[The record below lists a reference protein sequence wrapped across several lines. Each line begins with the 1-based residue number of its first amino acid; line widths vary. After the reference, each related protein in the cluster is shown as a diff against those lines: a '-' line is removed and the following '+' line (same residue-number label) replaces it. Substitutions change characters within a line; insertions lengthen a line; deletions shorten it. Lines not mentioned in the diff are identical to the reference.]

1 MPASLP
7 MRAWEP
13 SCAINESP
21 LVATQK
27 GYNFHH
33 LGAVARVPLGICS
46 RLLQDLPDA
55 RSRLFPGELLS
66 ACESLVRE
74 GLTQPLVVHDAV
86 DPPRQGLHIIR
97 IDQHG
102 GLPYDLR

>member
-1 MPASLP
+1 MPQ
-7 MRAWEP
+7 
-13 SCAINESP
+13 INESP
-21 LVATQK
+21 LVATQE
-27 GYNFHH
+27 GVGDNFCTVAGDLWACAVWAQRNNHRAEAH
-33 LGAVARVPLGICS
+33 RGRDWLWLLGQKS
-46 RLLQDLPDA
+46 RAQFLP
-55 RSRLFPGELLS
+55 PWG
-66 ACESLVRE
+66 C